1 MFVLERQKLSLQ
13 QQGLDGA
20 RTDDL
25 AVITLV
31 RMDSAEHEVK
41 PGRMTRMGLKTM
53 VRSWRRLERS
63 GRLFCESL
71 APLVA
76 GPELR
81 VQRKQL

>member
-1 MFVLERQKLSLQ
+1 MIVLEWQKLSLQ

-25 AVITLV
+25 AVIILV
-31 RMDSAEHEVK
+31 RMDSAEHEVR

-53 VRSWRRLERS
+53 VRSWRRLEKS
-63 GRLFCESL
+63 GHLLCECP

-76 GPELR
+76 GPESR
-81 VQRKQL
+81 VRRKWL